1 MAAIAG
7 SSANRHLETVYFEV
21 NIEFSFKNQRRLTC
35 KYRTI
40 ISANAGWSVVQFS
53 KQFFLSRVARPER
66 MRLWASGG
74 AAMGTSGLNCVESCV
89 NCHLR
94 SRSFFC
100 DLSAKSVEA
109 FNKIK
114 HAAVFP
120 EHAVV
125 QVEGQDPWGIFVL
138 CQGRAKLS
146 TTSRDGKTLIV
157 RIAEAGEVL
166 GLHAVVTGGPYQLTV
181 ETMQPC
187 QLDFVGRDDMLHFIG
202 EHTDACLHAIQHLA
216 RDCSDSYG
224 VVRTIGLSHSVAER
238 FARFLLE
245 TSADGEVLNG
255 TVRVRLAMT
264 HEEISQLVGTSRE
277 TITRLLSELRRNAT
291 AELKGSML
299 IIRNRPALKH
309 MIGA

>member
-1 MAAIAG
+1 M
-7 SSANRHLETVYFEV
+7 S
-21 NIEFSFKNQRRLTC
+21 
-35 KYRTI
+35 
-40 ISANAGWSVVQFS
+40 
-53 KQFFLSRVARPER
+53 
-66 MRLWASGG
+66 
-74 AAMGTSGLNCVESCV
+74 LNCVESCL

-94 SRSFFC
+94 SRNFFC
-100 DLSAKSVEA
+100 DLSQHSLEA
-109 FNKIK
+109 FNKVK

-125 QVEGQDPWGIFVL
+125 LVEGQNPCGIFVL

-157 RIAEAGEVL
+157 RIAEAGEIL
-166 GLHAVVTGGPYQLTV
+166 GLHAVVTGGRYELTV

-187 QLDFVGRDDMLHFIG
+187 QLDFVGREDFLRFLA
-202 EHTDACLHAIQHLA
+202 EHADASLHATQHLA

-224 VVRTIGLSHSVAER
+224 VVRTIGLSHSVSER

-245 TSADGEVLNG
+245 TAADGEVSNG

-277 TITRLLSELRRNAT
+277 TITRLLSEFRKNAM
-291 AELKGSML
+291 AELKGSTL
-299 IIRNRPALKH
+299 IIHNHPALKNLV
-309 MIGA
+309 GA

>member
-1 MAAIAG
+1 M
-7 SSANRHLETVYFEV
+7 S
-21 NIEFSFKNQRRLTC
+21 
-35 KYRTI
+35 
-40 ISANAGWSVVQFS
+40 
-53 KQFFLSRVARPER
+53 
-66 MRLWASGG
+66 M
-74 AAMGTSGLNCVESCV
+74 SGLSCVESCL

-100 DLSAKSVEA
+100 GLSQESIEA
-109 FNKIK
+109 FDKIK

-125 QVEGQDPWGIFVL
+125 LAEGQSPCGIFLL

-157 RIAEAGEVL
+157 RIAEPGEVL
-166 GLHAVVTGGPYQLTV
+166 GLHAVVTGGRYELTV

-187 QLDFVGRDDMLHFIG
+187 QLNFVGREDMLRFLRDHA
-202 EHTDACLHAIQHLA
+202 DASLHATQHLA

-224 VVRTIGLSHSVAER
+224 VVRVIGLSHSVSER
-238 FARFLLE
+238 FARFLLD
-245 TSADGEVLNG
+245 TSADGEVSNG
-255 TVRVRLAMT
+255 TVLVRLAMT

-277 TITRLLSELRRNAT
+277 TITRLLSEFRRNAM

-299 IIRNRPALKH
+299 IIHNRPALKH
-309 MIGA
+309 LVGA